1 MHAIRVAQRF
11 GTPGPYTA
19 RPDLQLPSGMRTID
33 ATHRK
38 KTKAQSFD
46 TTAARFTMNDAINCA
61 LQNLPDKQS
70 PGPAA
75 YHFKSQ
81 FDMTGARVLRRPGEG
96 RSELPRRPATAVAHG
111 ATRRRPFLSAFEA
124 LTL

>member
-1 MHAIRVAQRF
+1 VHAIAAAQRF

-75 YHFKSQ
+75 CAAAAKSPR
-81 FDMTGARVLRRPGEG
+81 TALA
-96 RSELPRRPATAVAHG
+96 LPTDPTKH
-111 ATRRRPFLSAFEA
+111 
-124 LTL
+124 